1 VDSEPHGESRED
13 PQTPASATTTASD
26 RSTTVVLVIDDA
38 KTIVEYVRHA
48 LEQIGGYRVTCAYD
62 GEAGLKQFYAERP
75 DCVIV
80 DIMMPRMDGYQF
92 VRCLRADES
101 ARQMPLIM
109 ATALATPANELI
121 GYLSGADLYITKPYR
136 PADLHEAIRRVMALT
151 PEERQRRME
160 VLAQGGIHPD
170 AHLDDE

>member
-1 VDSEPHGESRED
+1 VDIEREGEPPEGPQISTDATDANSAGSR
-13 PQTPASATTTASD
+13 PQT
-26 RSTTVVLVIDDA
+26 TVLMIDDA
-38 KTIVEYVRHA
+38 KSIVEYVRQA
-48 LEQIGGYRVTCAYD
+48 LQQIGGYRVTHAYD

-80 DIMMPRMDGYQF
+80 DIMMPKMDGYQF

-109 ATALATPANELI
+109 ATALATSSYELI

-136 PADLHEAIRRVMALT
+136 PSQLHEAIQRVMALT
-151 PEERQRRME
+151 PEERERRIE
-160 VLAQGGIHPD
+160 LLAQGGLHPD
-170 AHLDDE
+170 AHL